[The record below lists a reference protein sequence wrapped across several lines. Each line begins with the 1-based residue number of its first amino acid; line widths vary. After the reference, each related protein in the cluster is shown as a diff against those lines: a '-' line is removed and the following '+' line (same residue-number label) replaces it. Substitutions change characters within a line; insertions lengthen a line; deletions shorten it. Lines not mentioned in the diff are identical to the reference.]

1 MKITSILVS
10 QPAPAV
16 PDKSPYAEFVTR
28 NRLNIE
34 FRPFIKVVG
43 VSAREFRSQRVDI
56 LAHTA
61 VIFTSRT
68 TIDNFFRICDECRV
82 TVPEDMKY
90 LCMTEAIALYLQK
103 YIVYRKRK
111 IFFGKG
117 SVADMMDIVVK
128 HKEERFLVAVSEPHK
143 PEMFKAFDKARIK
156 YDKVVLA
163 RTVCNDAIK
172 ELDLKKFGV
181 LAFYSPAEIAS
192 LVESFDSSIY
202 GGCKIAA
209 FGAATAKAAI
219 DAGMEVSVLAPT
231 KECPSMVMAL
241 DNYIKRFN
249 KGEAIDTEYITASI
263 REASELNEQLLAKAK
278 VVAKKKKSSSVKKS
292 ASATVSA
299 SATTTKTPAKAK

>member
-16 PDKSPYAEFVTR
+16 PDKSPYAELVTR
-28 NRLNIE
+28 NKLNIE
-34 FRPFIKVVG
+34 FLPFIKVVG

-90 LCMTEAIALYLQK
+90 FCMTESTALYLQK

-117 SVADMMDIVVK
+117 SVSDMMDIVVK

-163 RTVCNDAIK
+163 RTVGNDAVK

-202 GGCKIAA
+202 ESCKIAA
-209 FGAATAKAAI
+209 FGTATAKAAM
-219 DAGMEVSVLAPT
+219 DAGIKVSVLAPT

-249 KGEAIDTEYITASI
+249 KGEAIDTEYITDSI

-278 VVAKKKKSSSVKKS
+278 VVAKKKKSASVKKS
-292 ASATVSA
+292 ASATVST

>member
-10 QPAPAV
+10 QPAPAAL
-16 PDKSPYAEFVTR
+16 DKSPYAELISK
-28 NRLNIE
+28 NKLNIE

-43 VSAREFRSQRVDI
+43 VSAKEFRSQRVDI

-68 TIDNFFRICDECRV
+68 TIDNFFRICEECRV
-82 TVPEDMKY
+82 NVPEDMKY

-117 SVADMMDIVVK
+117 SFADIMDIVVK
-128 HKEERFLVAVSEPHK
+128 HKDERFLVAVSEPHK
-143 PEMFKAFDKARIK
+143 PEMLKALDKAKIK

-163 RTVCNDAIK
+163 RTVGNDSVK
-172 ELDLKKFGV
+172 DLTLDKFGV

-192 LVESFDSSIY
+192 LVDFFGSDAY
-202 GGCKIAA
+202 CGCKIAT
-209 FGAATAKAAI
+209 FGTATAKAAM

-231 KECPSMVMAL
+231 KEHPSMVMAL
-241 DNYIKRFN
+241 DNYISRFN
-249 KGEAIDTEYITASI
+249 KGENIDTTYIVESI
-263 REASELNEQLLAKAK
+263 RQATELNEQVLAKAK
-278 VVAKKKKSSSVKKS
+278 VAAKKKKTGVKKS
-292 ASATVSA
+292 ASTTGAV
-299 SATTTKTPAKAK
+299 SATTTKAPSKAK

>member
-16 PDKSPYAEFVTR
+16 PDKSPYAEFITR
-28 NRLNIE
+28 NKLNIE

-43 VSAREFRSQRVDI
+43 VSAREFRSQRIDI

-68 TIDNFFRICDECRV
+68 TIDNFFRICEECRV

-117 SVADMMDIVVK
+117 SFSDMMDIAVK
-128 HKEERFLVAVSEPHK
+128 HKDERFLVAVSEPHK
-143 PEMFKAFDKARIK
+143 PEMLKAFDKAKIK

-163 RTVCNDAIK
+163 RTVGNDEIRD
-172 ELDLKKFGV
+172 LDLKKFGV
-181 LAFYSPAEIAS
+181 MAFYSPAEITS
-192 LVESFDSSIY
+192 LVESFDKAVY
-202 GGCKIAA
+202 QGCKIAA
-209 FGAATAKAAI
+209 FGTATAKAAM

-231 KECPSMVMAL
+231 KEFPSMVMAL
-241 DNYIKRFN
+241 DNYIRRFN
-249 KGEAIDTEYITASI
+249 KGEAIDTDYITASI
-263 REASELNEQLLAKAK
+263 REALELNEQLLAKAK
-278 VVAKKKKSSSVKKS
+278 VAAKKRKSASVRKS

-299 SATTTKTPAKAK
+299 SATTTKTPSKAK